1 MKQTFNVSGMTCSAC
16 SAHVEKAV
24 GKVEGVSQVSVN
36 LLGNSMQ
43 VTYDESAV
51 TAETIMQAVA
61 AAGYGASLPQ
71 RAGKQGPSPRR
82 ENAAAEELDSM
93 KRRMVWS
100 FVFLIP
106 LFYISMGHMM
116 GAPLPGFLVGME
128 NALAFALTQLLLT
141 LPILYLNDKYYR
153 VGFKTLFRG
162 APNMDS
168 LIAVG
173 SAAAVVYGVFAIYQI
188 GFGLG
193 RGDMALVE
201 KYHMDLYFESAGM
214 ILTLIT
220 LGKFLETRSK
230 GRTGEAIAR
239 LMDLAPKTASVL
251 RDGAEVEIPVEEVRV
266 GDRVVVRPGQSIPV
280 DGVIV
285 EGASAVD
292 ESALTGES
300 LPVDKTVGDRVAA
313 ASINRS
319 GSFTFEALRVGEDT
333 TLAQMIRLVEEAS
346 GSKAPIAKLADK
358 VAGVF
363 VPVVMAIA
371 LVTAVA
377 WMLASGSIERALTS
391 GVAVLVISCPCA
403 LGLATP
409 VAIMVGTGKG
419 AQNGVLFK
427 DAQALELSSHVTTVV
442 FDKTGTITQ
451 GKPRV
456 TDLLPHGTVS
466 ESELLRL
473 AASCERASEHPLGQ
487 AIVEIGRAH
496 V

>member
-173 SAAAVVYGVFAIYQI
+173 SAAAVIYGVFAIYQI

-251 RDGAEVEIPVEEVRV
+251 RDGAEVEIPVEEVQV

-292 ESALTGES
+292 
-300 LPVDKTVGDRVAA
+300 
-313 ASINRS
+313 
-319 GSFTFEALRVGEDT
+319 
-333 TLAQMIRLVEEAS
+333 
-346 GSKAPIAKLADK
+346 
-358 VAGVF
+358 
-363 VPVVMAIA
+363 
-371 LVTAVA
+371 
-377 WMLASGSIERALTS
+377 
-391 GVAVLVISCPCA
+391 
-403 LGLATP
+403 
-409 VAIMVGTGKG
+409 
-419 AQNGVLFK
+419 
-427 DAQALELSSHVTTVV
+427 
-442 FDKTGTITQ
+442 
-451 GKPRV
+451 
-456 TDLLPHGTVS
+456 
-466 ESELLRL
+466 
-473 AASCERASEHPLGQ
+473 
-487 AIVEIGRAH
+487 
-496 V
+496 